1 MNAASKVSSVTAGLV
16 LLLMGAAIVWAQVP
30 PTGDDVSGAISVDVR
45 RVVLYVTVREG
56 RVGFVGDLRKEDFT
70 VKEDGVPRE
79 ILQFSRDDV
88 PVAVGLVID
97 NSQSMM
103 NKREEIVAAAKAFI
117 AASNPQDEMFVVH
130 FNQKLQ
136 FGLPEGVAFSSD
148 HAELGHALDMV
159 RADGK
164 TALYDGIHL
173 AQQHLE
179 RSTLTKKALVIISD
193 GGDNFSSR
201 PMRDIV
207 RTAGMS
213 GALLYSIG
221 IYDHLDGDANPG
233 VLRRLAKQTGGVA
246 FFPEHASEIT
256 ALCESIARDLRN
268 QYTLVYAPRERPA
281 DTAFHRIRVTVK
293 DPRKRSL
300 NIRARDGYYDD
311 EAMRGKEAG
320 TAP

>member
-1 MNAASKVSSVTAGLV
+1 MNAASKVSGVTAGLI
-16 LLLMGAAIVWAQVP
+16 LLLMGAAIVWAQAP
-30 PTGDDVSGAISVDVR
+30 PTGDDVSGAITVDVR

-148 HAELGHALDMV
+148 HAELGDALDMV
-159 RADGK
+159 RADAAVLDLSLVHISETTGPYWIGG
-164 TALYDGIHL
+164 ASVL
-173 AQQHLE
+173 A
-179 RSTLTKKALVIISD
+179 
-193 GGDNFSSR
+193 
-201 PMRDIV
+201 
-207 RTAGMS
+207 
-213 GALLYSIG
+213 
-221 IYDHLDGDANPG
+221 
-233 VLRRLAKQTGGVA
+233 
-246 FFPEHASEIT
+246 
-256 ALCESIARDLRN
+256 
-268 QYTLVYAPRERPA
+268 
-281 DTAFHRIRVTVK
+281 
-293 DPRKRSL
+293 
-300 NIRARDGYYDD
+300 
-311 EAMRGKEAG
+311 
-320 TAP
+320 